1 MSPHRIRKLTRSPGH
16 ADALHWPVNVLLIVF
31 GGFVLGVALAYQR
44 FDDPIWYRSAWTA
57 VVAIPIFVATGILA
71 ARLLSHR
78 WMRRSMQ
85 LGMLVSLVVHLL
97 LVLATLHVVLPRKPW
112 DRPTPRDVVPSQ
124 NAPLLAE
131 KLQIE
136 LALGDSSSQN
146 PLPPIQAP
154 SPVADNLPM
163 ERIPADQS
171 PLEPQPL
178 PVREPQPT
186 PRPDIVRRADHLE
199 PEVRRSPTPSRL
211 SSNRQSQEPLSQQV
225 AEAVV
230 LPRLDEPERI
240 AQPAEL
246 HVGRSENTG
255 AAALPPSADRE
266 LVPASRT
273 PETPRLARAADD
285 VPQPQSPVMLR
296 RQPTSSRGEPS
307 LATDVQ
313 PQPAQWSTQP
323 PVLAPAPTKVTK
335 QLDRFASSG
344 RPELNSEAGAETAT
358 NIELRR
364 SDLSDAAPV
373 SQVWVPRPE
382 RRPLLVERPR
392 SDLPDAPHDVFAPAE
407 SSPATTASTAQPAA
421 SAVSQAVAKQEKTA
435 RPAVLPPSSA
445 EDEPA
450 RAEPPSIHRV
460 TFPEDAP
467 QTAAR
472 HSLARPS
479 RSVTVDDQGELASA
493 VAAASASPVDAAA
506 AVRPTDTTL
515 AQQAHRGDQLPARQP
530 AEESQLS
537 PTTELANRVFRR
549 SLVADEATVLPFERP
564 SPSPAR
570 GATAAAPQTTVAV
583 DSPAAQPGAET
594 VATPG
599 QPAPLALSKGTTGI
613 VGAGYSTN
621 LDRAAPAAD
630 SPALA
635 ASGASLPKATQRDDP
650 GPALRPAVAALVP
663 RARAGGALPQSA
675 MAVELSTG
683 SEAAV
688 DVAAA
693 GPTPSAAA
701 RVTLASQA
709 ERGQITADQGHL
721 EVDLGPQRTVAQLQS
736 GRGSGGGQDRL
747 TPSLPHVA
755 APTRNSAAQM
765 TIRTE
770 TIASV
775 VSAPPGQGGSRPPA
789 IDAAPTAVAAAR
801 TDAGGNAPITGQP
814 SEAAMEGPP
823 SEPNA
828 ADVLGQLS
836 LRSAASAA
844 DARRSAGETDA
855 AGQPAAERAVLVPS
869 RVTERSVTSSYELAT
884 TSEDSPRDVAVA
896 ENSAI
901 TPASPA
907 EPTGRASSSEFAP
920 VAQTVV
926 VNRDSSQ
933 VRPQLGSVH
942 SSLTESNAASEPPPL
957 EFNPPP
963 RMRSLSADA
972 PKGPTLSG
980 GGNQMPR
987 EPARSRQIAP
997 DTRGLPSVEQV
1008 VWNATME
1015 PTESVR
1021 PSTSGSEIQRQTGGL
1036 AAKVDEAAP
1045 MPDQLNASLTPG
1057 AVTVRTARS
1066 APAVPPTDHRVVAGV
1081 SEQRNASAAP
1091 KTVLAPEEP
1100 MRPVVAGGS
1109 SPPGSPTDAVAA
1121 VAQVARRST
1130 DLVQVALPV
1139 EADLSPGDG
1148 GLGVLPA
1155 RDAGVVD
1162 RRARPDA
1169 PSIQTQVARIPRREP
1184 GGLSATNAA
1193 PVVAAEA
1200 FRKRVERN
1208 QPGGG
1213 DRLGPETERAIEL
1226 GLAYLARHQL
1236 EDGRWSLQGLDST
1249 APAMNS
1255 DVAATGLALLAF
1267 QGAGY
1272 THREHQYRDVVRR
1285 GLDFL
1290 LASQQSGGLIYYE
1303 SDAESN
1309 RVTRLYSHA
1318 IAALALCEAYGMTQD
1333 PALREPC
1340 QKALDY
1346 IVASQSRELGG
1357 WRYTPQ
1363 VSSDTSVSGW
1373 MLMALKSGELAGLSV
1388 PQETYAAVVRWLDRA
1403 QGEQPHLYRYN
1414 PDAPDTPAQ
1423 RHGRIPSPTMTS
1435 VGLLMRLYTGW
1446 RRDHPAMRAGG
1457 EYLRENLPGMS
1468 DLADP
1473 VVSRRRDTY
1482 YWYYATQVMFHL
1494 GGDYWRVW
1502 NGQLHPLLVRSQILT
1517 GPDAGSWDPFRP
1529 VPDRWAAH
1537 AGRLYVTTMNLLSL
1551 EVPYR
1556 HLPLYES
1563 TAR

>member
-57 VVAIPIFVATGILA
+57 VVAIPIFVATGILV
-71 ARLLSHR
+71 ARLLSYR

-112 DRPTPRDVVPSQ
+112 DRPAPRDVVPSQ

-136 LALGDSSSQN
+136 LALGDSSSEN
-146 PLPPIQAP
+146 PLPPIEAP
-154 SPVADNLPM
+154 PPVPDNRPM
-163 ERIPADQS
+163 ERIPADRS
-171 PLEPQPL
+171 PLAPQPL
-178 PVREPQPT
+178 PVDEPQPT
-186 PRPDIVRRADHLE
+186 PRPDVVRRADHLE

-211 SSNRQSQEPLSQQV
+211 SSNRQSQEPLSRQV
-225 AEAVV
+225 VEAVV
-230 LPRLDEPERI
+230 LPRLDEPAHA

-246 HVGRSENTG
+246 SVARSKNTG
-255 AAALPPSADRE
+255 AVALPPSADRE
-266 LVPASRT
+266 LVPEGRAA
-273 PETPRLARAADD
+273 EALRLARAADD
-285 VPQPQSPVMLR
+285 VPESQSPVMLR
-296 RQPTSSRGEPS
+296 RQPTSARGEPS

-335 QLDRFASSG
+335 QPDRFASGG
-344 RPELNSEAGAETAT
+344 RPELNSEAGAETAPQ
-358 NIELRR
+358 IELRR
-364 SDLSDAAPV
+364 NDLSDAAAV

-382 RRPLLVERPR
+382 RRPLPVERTR
-392 SDLPDAPHDVFAPAE
+392 SDLPDAADDVFAPAE
-407 SSPATTASTAQPAA
+407 NSPVTTASSAQLAA
-421 SAVSQAVAKQEKTA
+421 SAMSQAVAKQEQAA
-435 RPAVLPPSSA
+435 RPAVPPPSSA

-450 RAEPPSIHRV
+450 RAELPSIHRV
-460 TFPEDAP
+460 AFPEDVP
-467 QTAAR
+467 QTTAR

-479 RSVTVDDQGELASA
+479 RSVRVDDQGELASA
-493 VAAASASPVDAAA
+493 VAAASASPVDAAT

-515 AQQAHRGDQLPARQP
+515 AQQAHPGDQMPARQP
-530 AEESQLS
+530 TEELQLS
-537 PTTELANRVFRR
+537 PTNELANRVFRR
-549 SLVADEATVLPFERP
+549 SLVADQATVLPFERP

-570 GATAAAPQTTVAV
+570 GATAAAPQTTVAI
-583 DSPAAQPGAET
+583 DSPAAQPGADT
-594 VATPG
+594 VVTPG
-599 QPAPLALSKGTTGI
+599 QPAPLALSKGSTGV
-613 VGAGYSTN
+613 VGAGYSMN

-663 RARAGGALPQSA
+663 RAQAGGALPQSA
-675 MAVELSTG
+675 MAVEPSTG

-693 GPTPSAAA
+693 GPTQSAAAA

-721 EVDLGPQRTVAQLQS
+721 EVDLGPQRTMAQLQS
-736 GRGSGGGQDRL
+736 GRGSGGGRERL
-747 TPSLPHVA
+747 TPSLSHVV
-755 APTRNSAAQM
+755 APTRNSTAQM

-775 VSAPPGQGGSRPPA
+775 VAAPPGQGGSRPPA

-801 TDAGGNAPITGQP
+801 TDAGGNTPITGQP

-823 SEPNA
+823 SELNA

-836 LRSAASAA
+836 LRTAASVA
-844 DARRSAGETDA
+844 DARRSVGETDA
-855 AGQPAAERAVLVPS
+855 AGQLATERAVLAPS
-869 RVTERSVTSSYELAT
+869 RVTERSVPSSYELPTA
-884 TSEDSPRDVAVA
+884 SDASRRDGAVA
-896 ENSAI
+896 DNSAR

-907 EPTGRASSSEFAP
+907 EPTGTASSLELAP

-926 VNRDSSQ
+926 VNRDRSQ
-933 VRPQLGSVH
+933 VRSQLGSVH
-942 SSLTESNAASEPPPL
+942 SSLTESNAASESPPL

-987 EPARSRQIAP
+987 GPARSRQIAP

-1015 PTESVR
+1015 PTEPVR
-1021 PSTSGSEIQRQTGGL
+1021 PSTSGSEIQRRTGGL
-1036 AAKVDEAAP
+1036 AARVDEAVP

-1057 AVTVRTARS
+1057 AVTVRAARS
-1066 APAVPPTDHRVVAGV
+1066 APDVPPADHRVVAAV
-1081 SEQRNASAAP
+1081 SGQRNASAVP
-1091 KTVLAPEEP
+1091 STVLAPEEA
-1100 MRPVVAGGS
+1100 MRPVAGGS
-1109 SPPGSPTDAVAA
+1109 SAPGSPADTVAA

-1184 GGLSATNAA
+1184 GGLPATNAA

-1208 QPGGG
+1208 QLGGG

-1236 EDGRWSLQGLDST
+1236 QDGRWSLHGLDST

-1388 PQETYAAVVRWLDRA
+1388 PKETYQLVVRWLDRA
-1403 QGEQPHLYRYN
+1403 QGDQPHLYRYN

-1446 RRDHPAMRAGG
+1446 RRDHPAMQAGG
-1457 EYLRENLPGMS
+1457 AYLRENLPGMS

-1517 GPDAGSWDPFRP
+1517 GPDAGSWDPLRP